1 MLLKK
6 IVILCL
12 CIGTLLS
19 CNSKKKD
26 PDNIF
31 KYKDYI
37 SYTSTGPL
45 SIEDAIFVNLAAP
58 INGWQ
63 PGQTIDGSFI
73 SSAPKFKFSVVTI
86 SNRGFKIVPETN
98 LQPDQEYNISLS
110 LNELYPNIPEGFKT
124 YTFKTS
130 TIAPNFNVVT
140 NALQSYGQ
148 EWQYLEGAIKSADK
162 INLEQAKQLVIASQE
177 NRSLNIEFDEG
188 YETGTYFAFKVDSIQ
203 RKELDSE
210 ILISWDGSAIQSD
223 NTGEN
228 TIQIPG
234 KNNFTII
241 DVTAYQYPEQHV
253 SINFSDPIQKQQN
266 FDGLVS
272 LENVKDIR
280 YVVRGNVLKLY
291 PDTNL
296 MGDVILDVFTGIKNT
311 SGYKLKS
318 TFSQSVSFRAKKPSV
333 RLVNSG
339 SILPNSDHLNFNFE
353 AVNLK
358 AVDVRIIKI
367 FEDNV
372 LQFLQSNNINSDRQS
387 AIRRVGRRVAKAT
400 IPLIKNTKENSG
412 QWKAYGI
419 DLSKYFTADPGAIY
433 RVELSFNK
441 HYSLYNC
448 NASSTASNEDDFYE
462 DEYYYDEEEN
472 YNSYLDSSEF
482 DEDDTEE
489 AYWDDR
495 IYSYRNFTYNW
506 QERENPC
513 HDAYYN
519 EDRIIAQNLVAS
531 NIGIIGKRTT
541 NNTYHFAVNNIL
553 STAPIGKANIKIYN
567 FQQQEI
573 GSTTTG
579 NDGLAKIQTKKNAAF
594 AIASFNN
601 QVSYLRLTDGK
612 ALSLSKFDVSGKK
625 LQKGLK
631 GYIYGE
637 RGVWRPGDTLHLSFM
652 LSDNAN
658 PLPEGHP
665 VKLEISDPQGQL
677 VYKTI
682 STNGLNNFHRFN
694 VPTSSEAKTGN
705 WNAQVS
711 VGGASFNKT
720 LKIETIKPNRLKLK
734 LDFDQELLSSE
745 QPIAGELSS
754 TWLHGAVAKNLK
766 AEIKAKFSS
775 TTEGFKNYPNY
786 SFNDPTRDFSTEE
799 FDVFE
804 GKLNENGTTNFRKS
818 ISIGNQAPGLLKV
831 QFLTRVFE
839 NGGDFSMDAFSKT
852 YAPYKSFVGLKL
864 PEADTYGSYATG
876 DNHQLNIVVINAKG
890 KPVKSDKLQL
900 KVYKINWRWWWDSS
914 RDNLSRYNSSAYH
927 EPYIS
932 RTLSTDSNGK
942 GSFKLNIPKHQR
954 GRYLVRVIN
963 PNSGHATGA
972 TMYFYDNWWE
982 QSPSSDKEAAK
993 MLVFSSDKKKYNVGE
1008 TAVINFPS
1016 SSEGNALISIENG
1029 TEILK
1034 QQWVKTTKG
1043 MSKVEIPITE
1053 EMTPNIFV
1061 NISLLQPHASVKNDL
1076 PVRLYGVIPLLV
1088 ENPGTLIQ
1096 PEITMPK
1103 SLKPEQEFEVSVSE
1117 KTGNAMTYT
1126 VAVVEEG
1133 LLDLTRFKTPNAWDT
1148 FYAREALG
1156 VKTWDLYDDVVGAYS
1171 GSIDQV
1177 FEVGGDGSA
1186 AAGKK
1191 KKANRFK
1198 PVVKYLGPFYLED
1211 GKTNTHK
1218 IKLPN
1223 YIGSVRTMVVAGNT
1237 KTAAYGN
1244 AEETTVV
1251 KKPLMV
1257 LASLPRK
1264 LSPGEKVTLPVTV
1277 FAMEKSISKVKL
1289 SLNLSNGIKV
1299 IGDQNQLLSF
1309 DRPDEKMAYFDL
1321 DVSDSRGVGTI
1332 EVIATSN
1339 GETSKYKVELDV
1351 FNPNPFTSKTTDLVL
1366 DGTTTQSTVVTAF
1379 GETGSNTAILEFSTL
1394 PPIDFTRRLEYL
1406 IRYPHGCVEQT
1417 TSSVFP
1423 QLFMGDIFDL
1433 PSNKLNAINNNIKKG
1448 IARLSHFQLPDGSMS
1463 YWMGENRTSDWGTT
1477 YAGHFLIEAEKKGY
1491 VLPLTFKSNWIRYQQ
1506 KEARNWKPTYNS
1518 YNSDLAQAYRLYTLA
1533 LAGQPDLS
1541 AMNRLK
1547 EFEALSNEARWRLA
1561 AAYALAGQREASISL
1576 SQNANLNF
1584 GSNTYD
1590 YRTYGSTDRNRAMA
1604 LETMVLTNNG
1614 NTRETAQYI
1623 ANVLSGDR
1631 WLSTQSTAY
1640 SLLALSKMV
1649 TSNGGKSMA
1658 IKYTI
1663 NGKSQT
1669 LNTTKSIAQRDLSL
1683 YENKLDLTI
1692 ENQKDNTVYVRVLNS
1707 GKLPLGKE
1715 ISSTKG
1721 LDVNVT
1727 YKTLSG
1733 EIIDVSK
1740 LQQGQ
1745 DFVASISIKNLK
1757 NEAVK
1762 DVALTQIFPS
1772 GWEII
1777 NTRFS
1782 EFGEA
1787 TANHARYIDIRDD
1800 RVNYYFDMSSGES
1813 KTFNTML
1820 NASYLG
1826 QYYLP
1831 GVQAEAMYDNNYFV
1845 RGLGKWITINK

>member
-1 MLLKK
+1 MLLRK
-6 IVILCL
+6 IAILCL
-12 CIGTLLS
+12 CISSIMS
-19 CNSKKKD
+19 CDTKKKK

-31 KYKDYI
+31 KYRDYI

-45 SIEDAIFVNLAAP
+45 SVEDAIFVNLVSP
-58 INGWQ
+58 INGWEPAQ
-63 PGQTIDGSFI
+63 VLENNFI
-73 SSAPKFKFSVVTI
+73 KTAPKFDFSVETV
-86 SNRGFKIVPETN
+86 SNHGFKII
-98 LQPDQEYNISLS
+98 PDTPLRSNQEYTINLDLS
-110 LNELYPNIPEGFKT
+110 ALYSNIPIGFKT
-124 YTFKTS
+124 YSFKTS
-130 TIAPNFNVVT
+130 TIAPNFNVIT
-140 NALQSYGQ
+140 DALQSYDQ
-148 EWQYLEGAIKSADK
+148 EWQFLEGAIKSADVIK
-162 INLEQAKQLVIASQE
+162 LEEAKQLISAQQLDTNLPIA
-177 NRSLNIEFDEG
+177 FDEG
-188 YETGTYFAFKVDSIQ
+188 YESGTYFAFKVDSIH
-203 RKELDSE
+203 RKENDSE
-210 ILISWDGSAIQSD
+210 ILISWQGDVIQSD
-223 NTGEN
+223 NSGEN

-234 KNNFTII
+234 KNNFKII
-241 DVTAYQYPEQHV
+241 DVTPYQYPEQHV

-272 LENVKDIR
+272 LENVKEIR
-280 YVVRGNVLKLY
+280 YVVKGNVLKLY
-291 PDTNL
+291 PGNTL
-296 MGDVILDVFTGIKNT
+296 MGDVVLDVFTGIKNT
-311 SGYKLKS
+311 AGYKLKNS
-318 TFSQSVSFRAKKPSV
+318 ISQTISFRAKKPSV
-333 RLVNSG
+333 RLVSSG
-339 SILPNSDHLNFNFE
+339 SILPNSEQLNFNFE

-372 LQFLQSNNINSDRQS
+372 LQFLQSNDLNSDRKS
-387 AIRRVGRRVAKAT
+387 DIRRVGRRIAKAT
-400 IPLIKNTKENSG
+400 IPLVKSAKENTG

-419 DLSKYFTADPGAIY
+419 DLSKYFKADPGAIY
-433 RVELSFNK
+433 RVELSIK
-441 HYSLYNC
+441 KEYSLYNC
-448 NASSTASNEDDFYE
+448 NSTSTASSDNDYEDD
-462 DEYYYDEEEN
+462 YYYDSDED
-472 YNSYLDSSEF
+472 YNSYLDSNQFSS
-482 DEDDTEE
+482 DESEE

-495 IYSYRNFTYNW
+495 IYSYTNYTYNW
-506 QERENPC
+506 QERDNPC

-519 EDRIIAQNLVAS
+519 EDRIISQNLVAS
-531 NIGIIGKRTT
+531 NIGMIGKLTS

-553 STAPIGKANIKIYN
+553 TTAPISNASIKIYN
-567 FQQQEI
+567 YQQQEI

-579 NDGLAKIQTKKNAAF
+579 KEGLARIQSQKNAAF
-594 AIASFNN
+594 AIASYNRE
-601 QVSYLRLTDGK
+601 VSYLRLTDGK

-637 RGVWRPGDTLHLSFM
+637 RGVWRPGDTLHLSFI

-665 VKLEISDPQGQL
+665 VKLEVTDSQGQL
-677 VYKTI
+677 VYKSI
-682 STNGLNNFHRFN
+682 SNNGLNNLYYFK
-694 VPTSSEAKTGN
+694 VPTSPEDKTGN

-720 LKIETIKPNRLKLK
+720 LKVETIKPNRLKLK
-734 LDFDQELLSSE
+734 LEFNQDLLSSE
-745 QPIAGELSS
+745 KPISGVVSS
-754 TWLHGAVAKNLK
+754 TWLHGAVAKHLK

-775 TTEGFKNYPNY
+775 TSDGFKGFQDYK
-786 SFNDPTRDFSTEE
+786 FNDPTRNFSTEE

-804 GKLNENGTTNFRKS
+804 GKLDANGNSKFNKS

-839 NGGDFSMDAFSKT
+839 NGGDFSMDAFTKT
-852 YAPYKSFVGLKL
+852 YAPYSSFVGLKL
-864 PEADTYGSYATG
+864 PEADNYGSYATNE
-876 DNHQLNIVVINAKG
+876 NHELDIIVVNANG
-890 KPVKSDKLQL
+890 KPIESDNLQL
-900 KVYKINWRWWWDSS
+900 KVYKIKWRWWWDSS
-914 RDNLSRYNSSAYH
+914 RDNLSRYNSSSYH
-927 EPYIS
+927 EPYLTKTIS
-932 RTLSTDSNGK
+932 TNSSGK
-942 GSFKLNIPKHQR
+942 GSFKLNIPKSQR

-963 PNSGHATGA
+963 PKSGHATGA
-972 TMYFYDNWWE
+972 TMYFYNNWWE

-1029 TEILK
+1029 TDILK
-1034 QQWVKTTKG
+1034 QMWVKTTKG
-1043 MSKVEIPITE
+1043 LSKVDLPITE

-1061 NISLLQPHASVKNDL
+1061 NISLLQPHATVKNDL
-1076 PVRLYGVIPLLV
+1076 PIRLYGVIPLLV
-1088 ENPGTLIQ
+1088 ENPKTRIE
-1096 PEITMPK
+1096 PEIQMPN
-1103 SLKPEQEFEVSVSE
+1103 SLKPEQEFQISVSE
-1117 KTGNAMTYT
+1117 KKGEAMTYT
-1126 VAVVEEG
+1126 VAVVEDG

-1156 VKTWDLYDDVVGAYS
+1156 VKTWDLYDDVVGAYN
-1171 GSIDQV
+1171 GSLDQV

-1198 PVVKYLGPFYLED
+1198 PVVKYLGPFYLNQGE
-1211 GKTNTHK
+1211 TNTHN

-1244 AEETTVV
+1244 AEKTTVV

-1299 IGDQNQLLSF
+1299 VGDSNQMLSF
-1309 DRPDEKMAYFDL
+1309 DRPDDKMAYFEL
-1321 DVSDSRGVGTI
+1321 DVTNSRGIGTI
-1332 EVIATSN
+1332 EVVATAN
-1339 GETSKYKVELDV
+1339 GETSKYKVELNV
-1351 FNPNPFTSKTTDLVL
+1351 FNPNPFTSKSSDLVL
-1366 DGTTTQSTVVTAF
+1366 EAKDKQATSIKAF
-1379 GETGSNTAILEFSTL
+1379 GETGSNSAVIEFSTL

-1406 IRYPHGCVEQT
+1406 IRYPHGCLEQT

-1423 QLFMGDIFDL
+1423 QLFMGDVFDL
-1433 PSNKLNAINNNIKKG
+1433 PSDKLNAIDNNIKKG
-1448 IARLSHFQLPDGSMS
+1448 IKRLSHFQLPDGSMA
-1463 YWMGENRTSDWGTT
+1463 YWMGENRASDWGTT

-1491 VLPLTFKSNWIRYQQ
+1491 VLPLSFKSNWLRYQQ

-1561 AAYALAGQREASISL
+1561 AAYALAGQSEASKSL
-1576 SQNANLNF
+1576 SKKSNLNF
-1584 GSNTYD
+1584 VSQTND
-1590 YRTYGSTDRNRAMA
+1590 YRTYGSIDRNRAMA
-1604 LETMVLTNNG
+1604 LETMVLTNDK
-1614 NTRETAQYI
+1614 NTRETAEYI
-1623 ANVLSGDR
+1623 ANVLSGNR

-1640 SLLALSKMV
+1640 SLLSLSKMV
-1649 TSNGGKSMA
+1649 TANGGKS
-1658 IKYTI
+1658 INLSYTV
-1663 NGKSQT
+1663 NGKT
-1669 LNTTKSIAQRDLSL
+1669 HALNTKKSIAQRDLST
-1683 YENKLDLTI
+1683 YEGQLDFSI
-1692 ENQKDNTVYVRVLNS
+1692 ENLIDNTIYVRILNT

-1715 ISSTKG
+1715 ISSKRG
-1721 LDVNVT
+1721 LDVRVT
-1727 YKTLSG
+1727 FKSLSG
-1733 EIIDVSK
+1733 ETIDISN

-1745 DFVASISIKNLK
+1745 DFVASITVKNLK
-1757 NEAVK
+1757 QESVK
-1762 DVALTQIFPS
+1762 DLALTQIFPS

-1787 TANHARYIDIRDD
+1787 TTNKARYIDIRDD
-1800 RVNYYFDMSSGES
+1800 RVNYYFDLNAGASQ
-1813 KTFNTML
+1813 TFNTML
-1820 NASYLG
+1820 NASFLG
-1826 QYYLP
+1826 NYYLP

-1845 RGLGKWITINK
+1845 RGIGKWITINK